1 MRTRTKLTL
10 LFAFI
15 IGMGSAFAQ
24 LDTDRDIQQYR
35 YRDFRGINQFEA
47 LDTDIKFDGMKVRL
61 GGAFAVQMQA
71 LSHQNTPLNDSTN
84 QLINLGNNFNL
95 PTANLDIDVALA
107 DGMRMHMRTY
117 LSSRHHPESWVKGGF
132 IQISNLN
139 WIQKGLLEDIMDF
152 TTVKI
157 GLMEVNYGDMH
168 FRRTDNARAI
178 YNPFV
183 GNLLMDA
190 FTTEA
195 GAEIYFNPGDFI
207 FMAGVT
213 NGKLNQ
219 SVATNDKNTPA
230 FLAKVGWDKQVNE
243 DLRVRLTSSLYT
255 SAEGNTNYL
264 YTSDRAGSRYY
275 LVTEA
280 EGANPTANFR
290 SGRISPNFT
299 TEVTSIMINP
309 FVKFKGFEFLGAFET
324 SSGLSTSRA
333 TGAIEA
339 ESRNYTQIYAEL
351 VYRFGKDEN
360 FYVGG
365 RYNTVAGQL
374 PNFDPNADPT
384 EVDIQRIAFAAGWFM
399 TKNVMMKAEYV
410 TQTYNGYANTDI
422 LHEAQFDGFVL
433 EAVISF

>member
-1 MRTRTKLTL
+1 MKTRTKLTL
-10 LFAFI
+10 LFTLFL
-15 IGMGSAFAQ
+15 GLGSAFAQ
-24 LDTDRDIQQYR
+24 LDTERDIQQYR

-47 LDTDIKFDGMKVRL
+47 LSSDISFDGMKVRL

-71 LSHQNTPLNDSTN
+71 LSHSTGSIDDT
-84 QLINLGNNFNL
+84 LINIGNNFNL

-117 LSSRHHPESWVKGGF
+117 LSSRHHPESWVKGGY

-139 WIQKGLLEDIMDF
+139 WLQQGLLEDIMDF

-157 GLMEVNYGDMH
+157 GLMEVNYGDYH

-190 FTTEA
+190 FNTEA
-195 GAEIYFNPGDFI
+195 GAEVYFNPGDFI
-207 FMAGVT
+207 IMGGVT

-219 SVATNDKNTPA
+219 SVATNNNNTPA

-243 DLRVRLTSSLYT
+243 DLRLRLTSSLYT
-255 SAEGNTNYL
+255 SADGNTNYL
-264 YTSDRAGSRYY
+264 YFGDRAGSRYY

-280 EGANPTANFR
+280 DGASPAGNSR
-290 SGRISPNFT
+290 SGRVNPSFIN
-299 TEVTSIMINP
+299 EVTSIMINP
-309 FVKFKGFEFLGAFET
+309 FVKYKGFEFLGAFET
-324 SSGLSTSRA
+324 SSGKISA
-333 TGAIEA
+333 EA
-339 ESRNYTQIYAEL
+339 NTRTYTQIYAEL
-351 VYRFGKDEN
+351 VYRFGEKEN

-365 RYNTVAGQL
+365 RYNSVDGQL
-374 PNFDPNADPT
+374 PNFSPNPNVDP
-384 EVDIQRIAFAAGWFM
+384 VDISVSRIAFAAGWYM

-410 TQTYNGYANTDI
+410 TQSYDGYAADDI
-422 LHEAQFDGFVL
+422 LKDGQFDGLVL

>member
-1 MRTRTKLTL
+1 MKTRAKLAL
-10 LFAFI
+10 VFAMFL
-15 IGMGSAFAQ
+15 GLNSAFGQ
-24 LDTDRDIQQYR
+24 FEVDRDIQQYR
-35 YRDFRGINQFEA
+35 FRDFRGINQFEA
-47 LDTDIKFDGMKVRL
+47 LGTDIAFDGMKVRL

-71 LSHQNTPLNDSTN
+71 LSHSTGSIDDT
-84 QLINLGNNFNL
+84 LITIGNNFNL

-117 LSSRHHPESWVKGGF
+117 LSSRHHPESWVKGGY

-139 WIQKGLLEDIMDF
+139 WIRKGLLENIMDI
-152 TTVKI
+152 TTVKV
-157 GLMEVNYGDMH
+157 GLMEINYGDMH

-190 FTTEA
+190 FNTEA
-195 GAEIYFNPGDFI
+195 GAEVYFNPGDFLI
-207 FMAGVT
+207 MAGVT

-219 SVATNDKNTPA
+219 SVATNNENTPS
-230 FLAKVGWDKQVNE
+230 FLAKVGWDKQMNE

-264 YTSDRAGSRYY
+264 YFGDRGGSRYY

-280 EGANPTANFR
+280 DGASPVSSYR
-290 SGRISPNFT
+290 SGRISPSFIN
-299 TEVTSIMINP
+299 EVTSIMINP

-324 SSGLSTSRA
+324 SSGKISA
-333 TGAIEA
+333 EA
-339 ESRNYTQIYAEL
+339 ETRTYTQVYAEL
-351 VYRFGKDEN
+351 VYRFGKEEN

-365 RYNTVAGQL
+365 RYNSVAGQL
-374 PNFDPNADPT
+374 PNFNPNASPT
-384 EVDIQRIAFAAGWFM
+384 DITVNRVAFAAGWYM

-410 TQTYNGYANTDI
+410 TQTYDGYAETDI
-422 LHEAQFDGFVL
+422 LHEAQFDGFVI
-433 EAVISF
+433 EAAISF